1 MRLGRRGILKDEPAS
16 ESGPDEAALE
26 TGEGLRMVK
35 ETLEVI
41 RKIWVVTAHSHS
53 STAILP
59 NVTIR

>member
-35 ETLEVI
+35 ETFEDMMVRGKLCCHMSRSQHCI
-41 RKIWVVTAHSHS
+41 Y
-53 STAILP
+53 LP
-59 NVTIR
+59 MG